1 MYSRWTA
8 LVGLAVVLAPLTA
21 SVADVQVSSLTDTEF
36 LDWNGVLEKTTL
48 DDRSILNEYI
58 ARTRSR
64 GTPGAVLEVA
74 FIPRFGCT
82 PAVRIILPEQDTQPS
97 AGQGLLLLSLDRE
110 PYDFP
115 ALIDGDSALHEYSFL
130 AGQATQQELR
140 LLLDT
145 SSHLLI
151 HQTFTADDQAGKSDP
166 ESDESIEF
174 SLLGSRLSVLAVESH
189 CRTHIP
195 LPFELTESN

>member
-21 SVADVQVSSLTDTEF
+21 SAADVQVSPLTNTEY
-36 LDWNGVLEKTTL
+36 LDWNGALEKTTL
-48 DDRSILNEYI
+48 GDRSILNEYI
-58 ARTRSR
+58 ASTRSR

-82 PAVRIILPEQDTQPS
+82 PVLRIILPEGDAPQP
-97 AGQGLLLLSLDRE
+97 ADQGVLLLSLDGE

-115 ALIDGDSALHEYSFL
+115 ALIDSDSALHEYSFL
-130 AGQATQQELR
+130 ATQATQQELR

-151 HQTFTADDQAGKSDP
+151 HQTFTAADQAGNADP

-189 CRTHIP
+189 CQTHTPI
-195 LPFELTESN
+195 PFELTESN